1 MLAAGY
7 IYCSGGRAGEG
18 SDTIA
23 LTHGQIARYMGSAR
37 VAVSGMLKYFFC
49 LMSVYHF
56 RIIVSVMWSHF
67 LLYILS
73 VSWFP

>member
-7 IYCSGGRAGEG
+7 IYCGGGRAGEG

-37 VAVSGMLKYFFC
+37 VFVSGMLKYFSF
-49 LMSVYHF
+49 V
-56 RIIVSVMWSHF
+56 
-67 LLYILS
+67 
-73 VSWFP
+73 